1 MIDSADQKRFEETG
15 QELQELLVEDKL
27 VGVPLMIFANKQDLM
42 GAAPA
47 SGIAEG
53 LSLHTIRD
61 RAWQIQATEM
71 INRKDTFPLL
81 FFNYCWNLF
90 SLRECWCLLSVSL
103 LVADLSSATIAAL
116 LQVLLLL

>member
-61 RAWQIQATEM
+61 RAWQIQATKM
-71 INRKDTFPLL
+71 INRKDTFRLL
-81 FFNYCWNLF
+81 FLNYCWNLF
-90 SLRECWCLLSVSL
+90 SLRECWC
-103 LVADLSSATIAAL
+103 
-116 LQVLLLL
+116 